1 MDKEISEITDSNEL
15 SEWIKDKA
23 EKRGGDLHYQIGYL
37 TSALAHANHELILFK
52 ENMKGR
58 LKPGNA
64 LYRPVEGFDKIMH
77 SNVDFVALDE
87 DEPGTV
93 ECLVVRDPDDL
104 LGSK

>member
-1 MDKEISEITDSNEL
+1 
-15 SEWIKDKA
+15 
-23 EKRGGDLHYQIGYL
+23 
-37 TSALAHANHELILFK
+37 
-52 ENMKGR
+52 MKGR

-64 LYRPVEGFDKIMH
+64 LYRPVEGF
-77 SNVDFVALDE
+77 VTLDE

>member
-15 SEWIKDKA
+15 SEWIKAKA

-64 LYRPVEGFDKIMH
+64 LYRPVEGF
-77 SNVDFVALDE
+77 VTLDE